1 MSRCPALHLAQR
13 PKKEAPLGPPA
24 WRLRSEGDQ
33 GLQCRINR
41 HQRLGRLLLKQHL
54 GRQLSQP
61 GIALSAE
68 CQIIEQLPA
77 ALLQAGFAGQRSHGR
92 APHRTLQPAGGGSR
106 ARPQLGCGAQRSHR
120 QHRRARETLEAPPD
134 HEEGRSGVRSG
145 AAGCIAAALLAPMG
159 RADRTRLLLLT

>member
-68 CQIIEQLPA
+68 RQIIEQLPA

-106 ARPQLGCGAQRSHR
+106 ARPRLDAERSAANVSTGGLVKPLRRPPTMKRAGA
-120 QHRRARETLEAPPD
+120 ETVQE
-134 HEEGRSGVRSG
+134 
-145 AAGCIAAALLAPMG
+145 LLAASPPRCSPPWG
-159 RADRTRLLLLT
+159 EPTGHGFCS